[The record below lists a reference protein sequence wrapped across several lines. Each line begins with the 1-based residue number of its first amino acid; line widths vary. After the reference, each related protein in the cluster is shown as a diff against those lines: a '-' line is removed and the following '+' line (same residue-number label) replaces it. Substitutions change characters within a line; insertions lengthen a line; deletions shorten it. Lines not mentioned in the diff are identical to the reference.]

1 MKVKSLSHVGPFKTP
16 WTVAYRAPP
25 SVGFSR
31 QEYWSGLPLMGAG
44 VNKIL
49 NHFIELNHIELIE
62 KVSTIIPVLSTTH
75 LLKPSEFLSPDW
87 PLIQRA

>member
-1 MKVKSLSHVGPFKTP
+1 M
-16 WTVAYRAPP
+16 
-25 SVGFSR
+25 GFCR

-44 VNKIL
+44 VDKIF
-49 NHFIELNHIELIE
+49 NHLIELNHIELIE
-62 KVSTIIPVLSTTH
+62 KVSTIIPVLSMTH